1 MRSAFRISGD
11 PVCYLCTLLV
21 VYVHKTYRLCVC
33 VCVFVC
39 VSVYF
44 CMLKNIQIHTPAVQD
59 IFHPV
64 FLSHFTTGKVSRV
77 FNNDLLCGVMAKI

>member
-21 VYVHKTYRLCVC
+21 VYVHKTYRLCVR
-33 VCVFVC
+33 VRVRVR
-39 VSVYF
+39 VHF

-64 FLSHFTTGKVSRV
+64 FLSHFTTGKVSGV
-77 FNNDLLCGVMAKI
+77 FNNDLLCGVVVKI